1 MTTTPN
7 FENLKY
13 TDGDF
18 ARSEDFGDS
27 IYAHEG
33 SFCEKNQSITFD
45 CDGVEVQVTYELDVT
60 AHIIEEAGDYWN
72 PSTGEAVIDNI
83 DININEVFID
93 DVLTVLDN
101 VSILKIERAIK
112 TDL

>member
-13 TDGDF
+13 IDGDF

-27 IYAHEG
+27 IWAHAG

-45 CDGVEVQVTYELDVT
+45 CDGLEVMVTYDLDVT
-60 AHIIEEAGDYWN
+60 AHILEEEGNYWN
-72 PSTGEAVIDNI
+72 PSTGESVVDNI
-83 DININEVFID
+83 DINVKEVFINE
-93 DVLTVLDN
+93 VLTVLDN
-101 VSILKIERAIK
+101 ASILKIEKTIK
-112 TDL
+112 RDL